1 MRGSGPRFPDNALLA
16 FGMDL
21 NARTVYGDTPLTLRI
36 REVIRARSAAARGR
50 DARRDDVDLAK
61 IRWLLGHGA
70 LPSYPA
76 ERRQQPVHVAV
87 AACEAGWKPVVELL
101 LGAGADL
108 NAGENNG
115 DPLLT
120 APVECGDV
128 HTVEWLVARG
138 AGSEVG
144 GRLRLHAAVHAS
156 A

>member
-1 MRGSGPRFPDNALLA
+1 MRGWGPRFPDNALLA
-16 FGMDL
+16 FGEDL

-36 REVIRARSAAARGR
+36 RARSAAARGR
-50 DARRDDVDLAK
+50 DARRVGGDLAK

-108 NAGENNG
+108 NAVENNG